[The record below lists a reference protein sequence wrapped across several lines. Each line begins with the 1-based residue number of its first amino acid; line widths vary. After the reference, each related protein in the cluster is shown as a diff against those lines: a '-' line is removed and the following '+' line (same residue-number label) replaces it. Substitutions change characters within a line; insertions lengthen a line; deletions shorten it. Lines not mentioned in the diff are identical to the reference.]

1 MATLDDFDRAVLSVF
16 RILLDEFPSKI
27 RIDIDDICESLFG
40 EMPDQQTYET
50 LEENSKV
57 AVGRRDLVFYTAEWL
72 GAEGFVRFS
81 DGEFIRPTT
90 VHGGALPLACLTA
103 KALSVLRIK
112 VDTLDGKESSLAKE
126 AVEALR
132 GGARR
137 DGKKGKECVSRFRSR
152 WW

>member
-1 MATLDDFDRAVLSVF
+1 MIRRPPRSTRTDTLFPYTTLF
-16 RILLDEFPSKI
+16 RS
-27 RIDIDDICESLFG
+27 
-40 EMPDQQTYET
+40 MPDQQTYET

-103 KALSVLRIK
+103 KALSVRSEEHTSELQSLMRI
-112 VDTLDGKESSLAKE
+112 SY
-126 AVEALR
+126 AV
-132 GGARR
+132 
-137 DGKKGKECVSRFRSR
+137 F
-152 WW
+152 

>member
-1 MATLDDFDRAVLSVF
+1 MIRRPPRSTRTDTLFPYTTLF
-16 RILLDEFPSKI
+16 RS
-27 RIDIDDICESLFG
+27 
-40 EMPDQQTYET
+40 MPDQQTYET

-132 GGARR
+132 AGSRSAVARSVSKIIGIGAGLGG
-137 DGKKGKECVSRFRSR
+137 DFVST
-152 WW
+152 